1 MKTIHKRQL
10 YALGEPL
17 GECVTRREAGR
28 IVCGGGGG
36 GGSSSSTSD
45 SPTTTNT
52 DRRAAL
58 QDAVQTGDG
67 SSTGTINITSN
78 SADADVLKTL
88 AESMPDAVKALSSAG
103 ADVIKRAGASVVD
116 MNRDS
121 IAANTKSFDS
131 VVNFG
136 AQAIDKLID
145 ASVKTTET
153 GTALAS
159 QAVQSFQP
167 TENSNADAMKWGL
180 IAAAAVA
187 AAVVLRGTS
196 K

>member
-1 MKTIHKRQL
+1 MKFMQWERRHCADPTDRRL
-10 YALGEPL
+10 YK
-17 GECVTRREAGR
+17 
-28 IVCGGGGG
+28 GG
-36 GGSSSSTSD
+36 GGSSTAN

-52 DRRAAL
+52 DRRSAL

-67 SSTGTINITSN
+67 SSTGSINIVTS

-103 ADVIKRAGASVVD
+103 ADVINRAGGAVVD
-116 MNRDS
+116 LNRDS

-145 ASVKTTET
+145 ASVQTAAT
-153 GTALAS
+153 GNALAS
-159 QAVQSFQP
+159 QAVQSFKP
-167 TENSNADAMKWGL
+167 SENSNADAMKWGL

-187 AAVVLRGTS
+187 AAVVLRSS